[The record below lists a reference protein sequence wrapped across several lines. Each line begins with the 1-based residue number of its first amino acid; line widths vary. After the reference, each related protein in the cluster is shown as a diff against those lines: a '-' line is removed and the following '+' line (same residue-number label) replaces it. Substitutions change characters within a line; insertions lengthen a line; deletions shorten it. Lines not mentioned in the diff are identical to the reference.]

1 MDRDGGFDEDGAPVG
16 SGSENGVDG
25 HGLGYLLDG
34 ADGDGELAAASVLRP
49 EILDAVVKVYATH
62 SEPNYS
68 QPWQRRRQVQSTSS
82 GFIIEGRRLLTNAH
96 SVEHYTVVQVKKR
109 GSDVKYQCRVL
120 AIAHECDLALME
132 VDDDAFWADTQPLR
146 PGGLPMLQDAIVVIG
161 YPIGGDTVSVTAGVV
176 SRVEMMPYSHGQ
188 AELLGVQVDSAI
200 NPGNSGGPA
209 FNSERQVVG
218 VAFQGLAPTEAEAI
232 GYIIPFVVVQ
242 HFLDDVA
249 RNEGRYTGF
258 CSTGFEW
265 SKLENKDMRAS
276 LGLTTPDLGVL
287 VKHVEKP
294 TLAAEKLSK
303 GDVVT
308 HIDGVPIS
316 SGGTVPYRSGARISF
331 TYLCTRKF
339 VGDTVTLTIVRKG
352 AVTDVSY
359 PLGKV
364 TDPLLVPVHE
374 SRRRPEYLVLG
385 GLVFVALTEKY
396 LSSEYGSQWD
406 AKAPVRLLVR
416 LMHTHKKFADEQ
428 VVLLSSVLNASI
440 NLGFEHLSNCQLF
453 AVNGTPV
460 RNVAHMAAL
469 VDAAKSEY
477 ITFDLDYDECVVLH
491 REKALA
497 ATQAILDTHSIAA
510 ARSIGP
516 LPPKEDESPETKVA
530 VTAAVGA
537 PVAAAEQPAAGA
549 PSGETA
555 GEPPPPPDSAGP

>member
-1 MDRDGGFDEDGAPVG
+1 MDRDGSIDGDGAGGG

-25 HGLGYLLDG
+25 HSLGYLLDG

-68 QPWQRRRQVQSTSS
+68 QPWQQRRQVQSTSS

-120 AIAHECDLALME
+120 AIAHECDLALMA

-161 YPIGGDTVSVTAGVV
+161 YPIGGSTVSVTAGVV

-249 RNEGRYTGF
+249 RHEGRYTGF

-287 VKHVEKP
+287 VKHVDKP
-294 TLAAEKLSK
+294 TPAAEQLSK

-308 HIDGVPIS
+308 HIDRGAHLLGRHRAVPVGRAHLFYLPLHEEVCRRHCHAHDCAQGHRHGRVVPARQGLRPAARARPREPPAARVSRPRRPGVC
-316 SGGTVPYRSGARISF
+316 GADGE
-331 TYLCTRKF
+331 
-339 VGDTVTLTIVRKG
+339 V
-352 AVTDVSY
+352 
-359 PLGKV
+359 
-364 TDPLLVPVHE
+364 PLLRVWEPVGRQ
-374 SRRRPEYLVLG
+374 SPG
-385 GLVFVALTEKY
+385 
-396 LSSEYGSQWD
+396 
-406 AKAPVRLLVR
+406 
-416 LMHTHKKFADEQ
+416 
-428 VVLLSSVLNASI
+428 
-440 NLGFEHLSNCQLF
+440 
-453 AVNGTPV
+453 
-460 RNVAHMAAL
+460 
-469 VDAAKSEY
+469 
-477 ITFDLDYDECVVLH
+477 
-491 REKALA
+491 
-497 ATQAILDTHSIAA
+497 AA
-510 ARSIGP
+510 ARAVDAHPQEVCRRAGGP
-516 LPPKEDESPETKVA
+516 PLIRAQRVD
-530 VTAAVGA
+530 
-537 PVAAAEQPAAGA
+537 
-549 PSGETA
+549 
-555 GEPPPPPDSAGP
+555 